1 MYWMN
6 SSISSYLVKAKGHA
20 TQQQDLCMM
29 TKISLEDKFK
39 ETGGKRP
46 YVQRL
51 FGRIARIYDLMNRL
65 MSFGLDGYWR
75 ARTARYLALGTGET
89 GLDLGTGTADLS
101 IAVIRASG
109 PGTHMIGMDI
119 TPEMLE
125 QGKLKLAR
133 MGLQDCIELRIGD
146 AEHIDLPDNSVDG
159 CCSAFTIRNLTDL
172 RQGFR
177 EMLRVVRP
185 GGHVACLEI
194 NHPPGKIFGG
204 LFYFYFYKL
213 APLFG
218 SIIGKAFEEYNYL
231 PNSLTTFPDAP
242 SVKKIMEEAG
252 WSDVRFYRLSGGI
265 VAIHVGTK
273 EKQ

>member
-1 MYWMN
+1 
-6 SSISSYLVKAKGHA
+6 
-20 TQQQDLCMM
+20 MM
-29 TKISLEDKFK
+29 TKTSLEEKFQ

-51 FGRIARIYDLMNRL
+51 FGRIARVYDLMNGL
-65 MSFGLDGYWR
+65 MSFGLDRYWR
-75 ARTARYLALGTGET
+75 ARAARYLALGTGET
-89 GLDLGTGTADLS
+89 GLDLGAGTADLS

-119 TPEMLE
+119 TPEMLD
-125 QGKLKLAR
+125 QGRIKLAR
-133 MGLQDCIELRIGD
+133 LGLQDLIDLRIGD
-146 AEHIDLPDNSVDG
+146 AEHIELPDNSVDG
-159 CCSAFTIRNLTDL
+159 CCSAFTVRNLTDI

-185 GGHVACLEI
+185 GGRVVCLEI
-194 NHPPGKIFGG
+194 SHPPGKIFGG

-218 SIIGKAFEEYNYL
+218 TILGKAFEEYNYL

-242 SVKKIMEEAG
+242 TLKGMMEESS
-252 WSDVRFYRLSGGI
+252 WSDVRFYRLTRGI
-265 VAIHVGTK
+265 VALHVGTK
-273 EKQ
+273 KG

>member
-1 MYWMN
+1 M
-6 SSISSYLVKAKGHA
+6 AR
-20 TQQQDLCMM
+20 
-29 TKISLEDKFK
+29 ISLEEKFK

-51 FGRIARIYDLMNRL
+51 FGRIARIYDPMNRL
-65 MSFGLDGYWR
+65 MSFGLDRYWR
-75 ARTARYLALGTGET
+75 ARAARYLALATGET
-89 GLDLGTGTADLS
+89 GLDLGAGTADLS
-101 IAVIRASG
+101 IAVINASG
-109 PGTHMIGMDI
+109 LGTHMIGMDI
-119 TPEMLE
+119 TPEMLD
-125 QGKLKLAR
+125 QGHTKLVRL
-133 MGLQDCIELRIGD
+133 GLQDRIELRVGD

-159 CCSAFTIRNLTDL
+159 CCSAFTVRNLTDI

-185 GGHVACLEI
+185 GGRVVCLEI
-194 NHPPGKIFGG
+194 SHPPGKIFGG

-218 SIIGKAFEEYNYL
+218 TLIGKAFEEYNYL

-242 SVKKIMEEAG
+242 TLQTMMEEVG
-252 WSDVRFYRLSGGI
+252 WSSVRFYRPSRGI

-273 EKQ
+273 VEQ